1 MLWADANVHRD
12 IGDEKRYVLEVW
24 VLAQVAFNWKI
35 AQSNFR
41 KEAGELSFVGEIL
54 TAVLFHFKTAEI
66 QASLH
71 RTYLF

>member
-35 AQSNFR
+35 AQSNFPLQDGGDPGLASPYLPLL
-41 KEAGELSFVGEIL
+41 KP
-54 TAVLFHFKTAEI
+54 I
-66 QASLH
+66 QH
-71 RTYLF
+71 